1 MEGGECQE
9 DSQAD
14 STGDAE
20 KNLHAVGKKKQQLLI
35 KIFPRSRGK
44 VAYPPRSLC
53 ICRKLVTLIRVC
65 SIAEGICIV
74 SSSSPEEWRC
84 QHWRQERPHRVGKVD
99 GVEEGVPAAVGPKG
113 EAQNSPA
120 GVHRPEGG
128 ALRINGILN
137 RETSKKK
144 SAGIRVFV
152 DFFVST

>member
-20 KNLHAVGKKKQQLLI
+20 ENLHAVEKKQQLMI
-35 KIFPRSRGK
+35 KIFARSREK
-44 VAYPPRSLC
+44 VAYPPGSLC
-53 ICRKLVTLIRVC
+53 ICRKLVTLIRVS

-74 SSSSPEEWRC
+74 SSSSSSSPEEWRC

-113 EAQNSPA
+113 EAQHGPA
-120 GVHRPEGG
+120 GVHRAEGG
-128 ALRINGILN
+128 ALYMG
-137 RETSKKK
+137 
-144 SAGIRVFV
+144 F
-152 DFFVST
+152 